1 MNRIKLLPLLALI
14 SLLITTTG
22 CIGVNKKF
30 KNLRNEVFNSLDEN
44 FDKTIEFSLGK
55 SAFMFASKFISSNDD
70 DDENI
75 KDMLRDVSRIGIGV
89 YEREDNVENLSDIK
103 NSKNILRKISNGLQ
117 TDAWENIVKVNGKD
131 ETIGIYIKE
140 DDSEEIN
147 EMFAVILSDNE
158 MVMLKLNGNL
168 NSLADKVIEQQGFGV
183 KITNRH

>member
-1 MNRIKLLPLLALI
+1 MNKIKLLPLLALI

-22 CIGVNKKF
+22 CIGVNKNF
-30 KNLRNEVFNSLDEN
+30 KNLRNHVFNSLDES

-55 SAFMFASKFISSNDD
+55 SAFMFASKFVDTD
-70 DDENI
+70 EEDDENV
-75 KDMLRDVSRIGIGV
+75 KDMLKDVSRISIGI
-89 YEREDNVENLSDIK
+89 YEREDNTESLSEAK
-103 NSKNILRKISNGLQ
+103 HSKNILRKISDGLQ
-117 TDAWENIVKVNGKD
+117 TDDWESIVKVTGQD
-131 ETIGIYIKE
+131 ETIGIYVKENETEDIK
-140 DDSEEIN
+140 